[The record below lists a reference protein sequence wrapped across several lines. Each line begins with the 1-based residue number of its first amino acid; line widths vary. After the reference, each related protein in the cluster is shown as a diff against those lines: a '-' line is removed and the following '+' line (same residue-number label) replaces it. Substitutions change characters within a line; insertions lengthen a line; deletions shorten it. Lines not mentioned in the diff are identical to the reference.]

1 MSSNAR
7 RRADAQP
14 VCAALQFTL
23 AAAPPSVWLAVSQI
37 INKEG
42 VKEANRENDGWVIK
56 DGIIVIIK
64 DSVIPSGKTRD
75 GGQVCARLRS
85 GQRFAPRCMCTPQNV
100 MC

>member
-1 MSSNAR
+1 M
-7 RRADAQP
+7 
-14 VCAALQFTL
+14 CAVLRFTL

-64 DSVIPSGKTRD
+64 DSVIPSGKTWD
-75 GGQVCARLRS
+75 GRQLCTRLRR
-85 GQRFAPRCMCTPQNV
+85 GQRFAPRCMRNPQNV